1 MPVNNVFIIMPFTEQ
16 KVVIG
21 GTARTYTK
29 THLDDV
35 YTILKEAVIEFR
47 GDIMV
52 DRMEQPYGNLVAAI
66 IERLSSADVVIA
78 VLSGKNPNVF
88 YELGVRHSLRLNTVM
103 LVEEWDEYPFD
114 LSSYFSQR
122 FAIDN
127 VAARNELKAFIKS
140 RLKVLDC
147 QSLPDS
153 PVLDFLQRSE
163 IEQLKVINTWET
175 RRAALLMEGISR
187 ELVGVF
193 GVIHRAMEDVSGL
206 KSGKKCRTIVLS
218 WDVIDGFTK
227 TRPIPGLPAAAYGDS
242 EQVYRSWR
250 NFQRMWNG
258 VLESGKKPDADV
270 LVQIIAFADRQT
282 VAYAFDLATAW
293 EYVMTNRVAY
303 GIPWSN
309 SLSAIDQT
317 IPDTGILQTLRVKV
331 GEILVRQVERFKRFD
346 HDFLGVPDSILA
358 ASRATEVRASQ
369 DIKALA
375 EPIPTQHAPIVGLLA
390 KNSPSPR
397 KGGKGSPSR
406 KPTSA
411 SKKPP
416 HKQRGSR

>member
-1 MPVNNVFIIMPFTEQ
+1 MPVNNAFIIMPFSEQ
-16 KVVIG
+16 TVAIG
-21 GTARTYTK
+21 GATRTYTK

-35 YTILKEAVIEFR
+35 YTILKEAVTEFR
-47 GDIMV
+47 ASIVV
-52 DRMEQPYGNLVAAI
+52 DRMEQPYGNLVSAI

-88 YELGVRHSLRLNTVM
+88 YELGVRHSLRLNTIM
-103 LVEEWDEYPFD
+103 LVEQWDEYPFD

-127 VAARNELKAFIKS
+127 VAARNELKSFIKS

-153 PVLDFLQRSE
+153 PVLDVLQRAE

-175 RRAALLMEGISR
+175 RRAALLMEGLSR
-187 ELVGVF
+187 ELFGVF
-193 GVIHRAMEDVSGL
+193 GVIYHAMDDVNGL
-206 KSGKKCRTIVLS
+206 KSGKKCRPIVLS
-218 WDVIDGFTK
+218 WDVIDGVTK
-227 TRPIPGLPAAAYGDS
+227 TRPIPGLPAVAYADS
-242 EQVYRSWR
+242 EEVYRSWR
-250 NFQRMWNG
+250 NFQRRWNG
-258 VLESGKKPDADV
+258 VLESGKKPDANA
-270 LVQIIAFADRQT
+270 LVQIIAFADRQS

-309 SLSAIDQT
+309 SLATIEQT
-317 IPDTGILQTLRVKV
+317 VPDTETLQPLRVKV
-331 GEILVRQVERFKRFD
+331 GEILLRQTERFKRFD

-358 ASRATEVRASQ
+358 ASRAVEIRVSQ

-375 EPIPTQHAPIVGLLA
+375 EPTATQQMPIATLLA
-390 KNSPSPR
+390 KSPPTPR
-397 KGGKGSPSR
+397 TERRGTVIP
-406 KPTSA
+406 KPTESG
-411 SKKPP
+411 KKAH
-416 HKQRGSR
+416 HKRART